1 MVFFINWDDNANFL
15 PLRVSKPDVWSV
27 RTSSE
32 QVSRCC
38 WLPRLNRALVTLPLF
53 SVCSHFRH
61 SVPIHFQHTTFV
73 VTPIVLLL
81 AEKPPSTAVYHF
93 HPRSPPMG
101 TILVSGQLQS
111 LTPFLLPED
120 VRSQEFLVQMKI
132 STSRFLEKWTLQ
144 KVGEKQ

>member
-1 MVFFINWDDNANFL
+1 
-15 PLRVSKPDVWSV
+15 
-27 RTSSE
+27 
-32 QVSRCC
+32 
-38 WLPRLNRALVTLPLF
+38 
-53 SVCSHFRH
+53 
-61 SVPIHFQHTTFV
+61 
-73 VTPIVLLL
+73 
-81 AEKPPSTAVYHF
+81 
-93 HPRSPPMG
+93 MG